1 VTPTAGPASFAAAW
15 ALLGGLATLVAW
27 LGWHSRGWPLIHD
40 APIMHYIAWRIGQ
53 GDAPYRDLLDMN
65 FPGVYLLH
73 GALLWL
79 AGAGDVAWRV
89 FDLAFL
95 AAGCLAVAVF
105 AAPWGWVAAVGGGL
119 FFALYH
125 LAAGPWQA
133 GQRDFLLCPFVI
145 AGALGVA
152 RWMERRASP
161 APLLWAGLALGAG
174 LTIKPHAAV
183 LGVAFSML
191 VARAA
196 WRAGGGLAD
205 IQAVAIYV
213 LGVVAPVIITVSWV
227 AGLGALPAWR
237 ALLADYLLPL
247 YSRLHQADAGLDRW
261 YAWLPVGAGIGL
273 SAATALEARRFG
285 IRHRIALLGLA
296 SGLIHFFVQ
305 GKGWEYHLYPAAA
318 FAAVLLFSELEP
330 LVRARAW
337 PAVPLAASLILAV
350 ALLGSK
356 GAGSAAAAE
365 SGWVSAKARRVS
377 AVVEA
382 LKRYL
387 EPGDRVQVL
396 DTTDGGIH
404 ALLRLGIAQPTRF
417 LYDFHF
423 FHDTGTPVVRA
434 LRRELLRGLE
444 RRPPRCV
451 VFFAGGWPTGGWE
464 RLSSFPELQRLLAA
478 RYREAVRGDGFIVYA
493 KRDGT

>member
-1 VTPTAGPASFAAAW
+1 
-15 ALLGGLATLVAW
+15 
-27 LGWHSRGWPLIHD
+27 
-40 APIMHYIAWRIGQ
+40 
-53 GDAPYRDLLDMN
+53 
-65 FPGVYLLH
+65 
-73 GALLWL
+73 
-79 AGAGDVAWRV
+79 
-89 FDLAFL
+89 
-95 AAGCLAVAVF
+95 
-105 AAPWGWVAAVGGGL
+105 
-119 FFALYH
+119 
-125 LAAGPWQA
+125 
-133 GQRDFLLCPFVI
+133 
-145 AGALGVA
+145 
-152 RWMERRASP
+152 
-161 APLLWAGLALGAG
+161 
-174 LTIKPHAAV
+174 LT
-183 LGVAFSML
+183 
-191 VARAA
+191 
-196 WRAGGGLAD
+196 
-205 IQAVAIYV
+205 
-213 LGVVAPVIITVSWV
+213 
-227 AGLGALPAWR
+227 
-237 ALLADYLLPL
+237 
-247 YSRLHQADAGLDRW
+247 
-261 YAWLPVGAGIGL
+261 
-273 SAATALEARRFG
+273 
-285 IRHRIALLGLA
+285 
-296 SGLIHFFVQ
+296 
-305 GKGWEYHLYPAAA
+305 
-318 FAAVLLFSELEP
+318 
-330 LVRARAW
+330 
-337 PAVPLAASLILAV
+337 ASLILAV

-387 EPGDRVQVL
+387 EPGDHVQVL